1 MGSGESACLKKEPG
15 DAQAETAVIAMKVT
29 VILSGPLSPL
39 RKEEIGK
46 VFNLLSWLAGRK
58 TLLGTAGL
66 QNPSVK
72 LVGTG
77 QSARLGANR
86 GHTAPVIPQ
95 DN

>member
-15 DAQAETAVIAMKVT
+15 DAQAKPAVIAMKVT
-29 VILSGPLSPL
+29 VILSRPLSPL

-46 VFNLLSWLAGRK
+46 VFILLFWLAGRK

-66 QNPSVK
+66 QK

-86 GHTAPVIPQ
+86 GHTAPVIRQ